1 MMQSRVRAL
10 RGDTGDFMV
19 LLALCWGTRCHLPGG
34 QLQEGP
40 LDTLA
45 LGPPAGCH
53 LCEHLWVAGWFR
65 KSEGGQK
72 VKGHNHRSRKG

>member
-10 RGDTGDFMV
+10 SGDTGDFMV
-19 LLALCWGTRCHLPGG
+19 LLAPCWGTRRHLPGG

-45 LGPPAGCH
+45 LGPPAGCL
-53 LCEHLWVAGWFR
+53 LCGHLWVAGWFR
-65 KSEGGQK
+65 KSEGDQK
-72 VKGHNHRSRKG
+72 VKGHNHRSGKG

>member
-1 MMQSRVRAL
+1 MMQSQVRAL

-53 LCEHLWVAGWFR
+53 LCGHLWMAGWFR
-65 KSEGGQK
+65 KSEGDLK

>member
-1 MMQSRVRAL
+1 
-10 RGDTGDFMV
+10 MV
-19 LLALCWGTRCHLPGG
+19 LLALCWGIRCHLPGG

-53 LCEHLWVAGWFR
+53 LCEHLWVAGWFMQ
-65 KSEGGQK
+65 SEGD
-72 VKGHNHRSRKG
+72 

>member
-10 RGDTGDFMV
+10 SGGHRGLHGTLGSV
-19 LLALCWGTRCHLPGG
+19 LGARRHLPGG
-34 QLQEGP
+34 RLQEGP

-45 LGPPAGCH
+45 LGPPAGRH
-53 LCEHLWVAGWFR
+53 LCGHLWVAGWFR
-65 KSEGGQK
+65 KSEGDQK